1 MSIHMG
7 LVMCAVAIIPFAPPT
22 PIRFNLSGA
31 GGNLKTH
38 SPASHII
45 LSCRAI
51 YILLAACYS
60 LSQLHSLYTCTL
72 SRAMPMYS
80 TEIHF
85 VWRRQHSVSLR
96 HDKMKIKQIDYR
108 ARVLPSRSFVKEK
121 LTAVEIQLTMQRCLD
136 SIVSKKKMLFS
147 N

>member
-1 MSIHMG
+1 MATRQLLRHESLLRDPCSLGVLSQNGHHLIDPFGWSLKMSIHMG
-7 LVMCAVAIIPFAPPT
+7 LMMCAVAITPFAPPT
-22 PIRFNLSGA
+22 PVRFNLPGA

-45 LSCRAI
+45 LNCGAI
-51 YILLAACYS
+51 YILLAARYS
-60 LSQLHSLYTCTL
+60 LSQLHSLYTCIL

-96 HDKMKIKQIDYR
+96 HDTN
-108 ARVLPSRSFVKEK
+108 EK
-121 LTAVEIQLTMQRCLD
+121 
-136 SIVSKKKMLFS
+136 
-147 N
+147 